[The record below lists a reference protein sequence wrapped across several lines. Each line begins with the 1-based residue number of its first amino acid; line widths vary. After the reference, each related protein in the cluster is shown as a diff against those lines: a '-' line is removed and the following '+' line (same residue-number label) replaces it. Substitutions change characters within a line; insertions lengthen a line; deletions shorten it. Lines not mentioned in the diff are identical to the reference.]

1 MASSRKQYTTIKQAI
16 MLWEKKHGVSASD
29 AEVVKLYMQLPPIRA
44 MDSNLSTL
52 TAVKHLA
59 LSTNAIE
66 KISHLSGLHN
76 IVTLSLSRNN
86 IKKLENLEPISGTL
100 QNLWISYN
108 SIERLVGIRLCK
120 KIKQLYIRY
129 NKVKDWSQFEY
140 LIELPELE
148 DLEFLGNP
156 LEAKLTEDG
165 ADYRAMALERL
176 PRLKRLDGVA
186 VVRDEEEDSAAAE
199 EERAPKPTAPSAL
212 PPGMRSQGR
221 RHSVAPGARALR
233 TMPGRR
239 GSVSRRPSVASTKR
253 G

>member
-1 MASSRKQYTTIKQAI
+1 MK
-16 MLWEKKHGVSASD
+16 WEKKHGVSASD
-29 AEVVKLYMQLPPIRA
+29 ADVVKLYMQLPPIKS

-52 TAVKHLA
+52 SAVKHLA

-129 NKVKDWSQFEY
+129 NKVRDWSQFEY
-140 LIELPELE
+140 LVELPELE
-148 DLEFLGNP
+148 DLEFIGNP
-156 LEAKLTEDG
+156 LEAKLTE
-165 ADYRAMALERL
+165 AEEDYRAMALERL
-176 PRLKRLDGVA
+176 PRLKRLDGEA
-186 VVRDEEEDSAAAE
+186 VVHDDDDEDAGPSSGAPNADASQDARKPVSAIPAGL
-199 EERAPKPTAPSAL
+199 S
-212 PPGMRSQGR
+212 PGGRGGR
-221 RHSVAPGARALR
+221 RHSIAPGGRAGALR
-233 TMPGRR
+233 TVPGGRR
-239 GSVSRRPSVASTKR
+239 NSVSRRPSIAGGR
-253 G
+253 RQ